1 MTDFSFQLYSARN
14 FPPLS
19 DTLVMLS
26 RLGYRQVEGF
36 GGVYDDP
43 AAVKAD
49 LDANGLT
56 MPTGH
61 FGLDQLHDKAGTL
74 AIARAL
80 GVETI
85 ICPFVPQE
93 RWKQPDTEW
102 VGLARE
108 LGDLAKT
115 YRDEGF
121 GFAWH
126 NHHFEF
132 WPLDSGRTP
141 MEIILAEAP
150 EVDWEMDVA
159 WVIRGDDDPKRW
171 IDDHGDRIVAVHLKD
186 IAPEGE
192 AADEDGWADLGHG
205 TVPWKDL
212 FAAIKGKTPAKY
224 FVMEHDNPNDLE
236 RFASRSIAAAK
247 TL

>member
-19 DTLVMLS
+19 DTLAMLS

-61 FGLDQLHDKAGTL
+61 FGLDQLRDKAGTL

-115 YRDEGF
+115 YRDEMMGNLAKQFCGYGWETNVGYPTPEHREGIRQLGITPYHRKSFTLLPEQMELF
-121 GFAWH
+121 G
-126 NHHFEF
+126 
-132 WPLDSGRTP
+132 
-141 MEIILAEAP
+141 
-150 EVDWEMDVA
+150 
-159 WVIRGDDDPKRW
+159 
-171 IDDHGDRIVAVHLKD
+171 
-186 IAPEGE
+186 
-192 AADEDGWADLGHG
+192 
-205 TVPWKDL
+205 
-212 FAAIKGKTPAKY
+212 
-224 FVMEHDNPNDLE
+224 
-236 RFASRSIAAAK
+236 
-247 TL
+247 